1 MQKKSLNHYP
11 EHFMLA
17 IQAAVSAS
25 EVLMNFYQDGFSTTY
40 KSDKSPVTE
49 ADVASSHVI
58 NSILEKT
65 SIPIIG
71 EEIINKPFQER
82 ASWEQNWCVD
92 PLDGTKEF
100 IKKNGEFAINIAL
113 IQNHKPIF
121 GLIASP
127 VQQQILVG
135 DSTHGVFIIEFSTSD
150 SPEKWSKIEASN
162 RVNSPITLASSRS
175 HVDEHLG
182 GFIQGLEEK
191 NGAIS
196 YIKKG
201 SALKF
206 FDLASGKVD
215 IYPRFA
221 PTMEWDIASGQAI
234 MEALGGSI
242 VNAYTQKP
250 LIYNKEDLRNPAFVA
265 SSKAFLAL

>member
-1 MQKKSLNHYP
+1 MQKESLNHYP
-11 EHFMLA
+11 EHYLLA
-17 IQAAVSAS
+17 IQAAISAS
-25 EVLMNFYQDGFSTTY
+25 EVLMKFYKDGFSTSY

-58 NSILEKT
+58 NSFLEKT
-65 SIPIIG
+65 LIPIIG
-71 EEIINKPFQER
+71 EEIINKPFLER

-113 IQNHKPIF
+113 IQNQKPIF
-121 GLIASP
+121 GLVASP
-127 VQQQILVG
+127 VQQQVLVG
-135 DSTHGVFIIEFSTSD
+135 DSTNGVFVIDFPTID
-150 SPEKWSKIEASN
+150 SPEKWTKIEASN
-162 RVNSPITLASSRS
+162 TVNSPITLASSRS
-175 HVDEHLG
+175 HADEHLG
-182 GFIQGLEEK
+182 GFIERLQKKLGP
-191 NGAIS
+191 IS

-215 IYPRFA
+215 VYPRFA

-234 MEALGGSI
+234 METLGGSI
-242 VNAYTQKP
+242 VDAYSQEP